1 MSDTSLD
8 HSAITKIGT
17 VDLTGRVVG
26 GYVRNAEPSRIVLR
40 LLYPGEPTDIGVI
53 DQIGPTGGQVT
64 VHPPYHREWTEND
77 RHALAGFFVARYH
90 ERLRTVPVA
99 TGEEQRHA

>member
-17 VDLTGRVVG
+17 IELTGRVMG
-26 GYVRNAEPSRIVLR
+26 GYVRNAEPALIVLR
-40 LLYPGEPTDIGVI
+40 RLYPGEPTDIGVI
-53 DQIGPTGGQVT
+53 DRIGLTGGQVPI
-64 VHPPYHREWTEND
+64 HPAHSREWTEDD

-90 ERLRTVPVA
+90 DRLGTMPVA